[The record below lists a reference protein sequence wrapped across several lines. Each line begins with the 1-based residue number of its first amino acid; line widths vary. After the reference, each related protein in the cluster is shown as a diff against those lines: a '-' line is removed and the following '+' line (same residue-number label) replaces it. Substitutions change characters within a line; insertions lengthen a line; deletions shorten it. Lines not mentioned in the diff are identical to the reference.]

1 MKNLKKWILV
11 LAAAGGLLLFAL
23 YGMLFASNTKFEN
36 EYQLL
41 FIETDTSEEELIT
54 QITPFL
60 KSSRSFR
67 WVAKQKK
74 YLKNIKP
81 GRFVLYKGM
90 NNNELIRVLRSE
102 NKPIDLV
109 IAPFER
115 IEDVAGYVSRII
127 EADSADIMET
137 FFDLDFLFQT
147 KLRPENV
154 LSLILPNT
162 YEVYW
167 NTSAI
172 QYRNRMLKEYRDYW
186 NENRLAQANEIK
198 LSPSEV
204 YILASIV
211 SKESVKVDERP
222 RVAGVYLNR
231 LRKNMKLQADP
242 TVVYSI
248 KHATGNFDTIIRR
261 VLYRDLRL
269 ESPYN
274 TYRRNGLPIGP
285 ITMPEMSAIEAVL
298 NAERHSYLYFVA
310 DVERPGYHNFSKTL
324 SEHNK
329 KRRVY
334 TEWLNDRNIRR

>member
-204 YILASIV
+204 YTLASIV

-231 LRKNMKLQADP
+231 LRKKMKLQADP

-329 KRRVY
+329 KRKAY

>member
-1 MKNLKKWILV
+1 
-11 LAAAGGLLLFAL
+11 
-23 YGMLFASNTKFEN
+23 
-36 EYQLL
+36 
-41 FIETDTSEEELIT
+41 
-54 QITPFL
+54 
-60 KSSRSFR
+60 
-67 WVAKQKK
+67 
-74 YLKNIKP
+74 
-81 GRFVLYKGM
+81 M

-231 LRKNMKLQADP
+231 LRKKMKLQADP

-329 KRRVY
+329 KRRAY
-334 TEWLNDRNIRR
+334 TKWLNDRNIRR